1 MGTLNFAG
9 GASLSGSGSNLVSD
23 SGLDFRGDWIDAP
36 IGTIIKRGSYNT
48 GHGVDARTTT
58 ASTSWSAINING
70 TDQAG
75 FGIGKYSND
84 GLTFEKISN
93 KSHLEITINFPIYVG
108 GNSGGCGIR
117 CQASY
122 DNGGSYTIL
131 GHLSEGPFHGWG
143 AAPGHGVVGA
153 GGIFYTWSTYDN
165 ASVRS
170 NWLGHTGTVRFY
182 FEGKAWDANST
193 VFYIDYTDS
202 YPKEGTIQV
211 SEIIAA

>member
-9 GASLSGSGSNLVSD
+9 GASLSGSGNNLTST
-23 SGLDFRGDWIDAP
+23 SGLDFGGDWIDAP

-48 GHGVDARTTT
+48 GHGVNARTTT
-58 ASTSWSAINING
+58 ASTSWSTINVNG

-75 FGIGKYSND
+75 FGIGKYSDD

-93 KSHLEITINFPIYVG
+93 KSHLEITINFPVYVAG
-108 GNSGGCGIR
+108 TSGGGIR

-122 DNGGSYTIL
+122 DNGSSYTVL

-143 AAPGHGVVGA
+143 ATPGHGSGAA

-182 FEGKAWDANST
+182 FEGKAWATNST
-193 VFYIDYTDS
+193 VYYIDYDGS

>member
-1 MGTLNFAG
+1 MGTLNVANLNHTGNTFTTNANLNFG
-9 GASLSGSGSNLVSD
+9 GSWV
-23 SGLDFRGDWIDAP
+23 DAP
-36 IGTIIKRGSYNT
+36 VGTIIKRGSYNT
-48 GHGVDARTTT
+48 GHGVEARTVT
-58 ASTSWSAINING
+58 ASTSWSVVNVNG
-70 TDQAG
+70 TDQTG
-75 FGIGKYSND
+75 FNIGKFSND
-84 GLTFEKISN
+84 GLTFEKISP
-93 KSHLEITINFPIYVG
+93 KSHLEITINFPVYVAG
-108 GNSGGCGIR
+108 TSGGCGIR

-122 DNGGSYTIL
+122 DNGGNYTVL

-143 AAPGHGVVGA
+143 AAPGHGTVGA

-193 VFYIDYTDS
+193 IYYIDYDNS

>member
-1 MGTLNFAG
+1 MGTLNVANLNHTGNTFTTNANLNFG
-9 GASLSGSGSNLVSD
+9 GSWV
-23 SGLDFRGDWIDAP
+23 DAP
-36 IGTIIKRGSYNT
+36 VGTIIKRGSYNT
-48 GHGVDARTTT
+48 GHGVEARTVT
-58 ASTSWSAINING
+58 ASTSWSVVNVNG
-70 TDQAG
+70 TDQTG
-75 FGIGKYSND
+75 FNIGKFSND
-84 GLTFEKISN
+84 GLTFEKISP
-93 KSHLEITINFPIYVG
+93 KSHLEITINFPVYVAG
-108 GNSGGCGIR
+108 TSGGCGIR

-122 DNGGSYTIL
+122 DNGGNYTVL

-143 AAPGHGVVGA
+143 AAPGHGTVGA

-182 FEGKAWDANST
+182 FEGKAWDTSST
-193 VFYIDYTDS
+193 IYYIDYDNS